1 MGAVVDGSAHDVEPT
16 ESPAAPREDGETA
29 SERRRFFRRRASP
42 PPTPPSRPVGRARRR
57 RSPSSAM
64 FAFLRRAW
72 LPLVIAIVVAVGG
85 FTISRLH
92 SIFGSVN
99 SLSYGDT
106 KVDEGP
112 PINPKILRYEV
123 FGPPGTVAQI
133 SYFDENGNPKFIED
147 VPLPWSVEFPITT
160 AASVGSVAANGNS
173 DSLGCRILVDDVV
186 KSESIKQHPVSTFTS
201 CMLKA
206 A

>member
-1 MGAVVDGSAHDVEPT
+1 
-16 ESPAAPREDGETA
+16 
-29 SERRRFFRRRASP
+29 
-42 PPTPPSRPVGRARRR
+42 
-57 RSPSSAM
+57 M
-64 FAFLRRAW
+64 FGFLKRAW
-72 LPLVIAIVVAVGG
+72 LPLVIAIVLVIGG

-106 KVDEGP
+106 KVDDAT

-173 DSLGCRILVDDVV
+173 DSLGCRILIDDVV